1 MRSTVMQSKLPGQ
14 ERDALDR
21 ACEMLR
27 SDPSTEGL
35 EIKSRTELQ
44 FQKTLYPEK
53 EGQIRVNYRLHI
65 YPDIHKIYLEAV
77 PFPAIRKWPAVAL
90 WLLRRKNGEYRK
102 DYGPTME
109 YSAEDGLIVLTGKAT
124 YGTNLLPEFE
134 TLRRKVDRRLAE
146 DCPRLIDIY
155 LGIIPDDVRQPLTE
169 EIEAYRSE
177 L

>member
-1 MRSTVMQSKLPGQ
+1 MRSSAIQRKTTEQDR
-14 ERDALDR
+14 EALDL
-21 ACEMLR
+21 AVGMLR
-27 SDPSTEGL
+27 TDPSVEGL
-35 EIKSRTELQ
+35 EIKSRTEVR

-53 EGQIRVNYRLHI
+53 EGHFRVNYRLNI

-90 WLLRRKNGEYRK
+90 WLLRRKNDAYRK

-109 YSAEDGLIVLTGKAT
+109 YSAGNGRIVLTGKT
-124 YGTNLLPEFE
+124 SYGTTPLPEFE
-134 TLRRKVDRRLAE
+134 TLRRKIDRNLSE

-169 EIEAYRSE
+169 EIEAYQSE